1 MSLLTEFADFAR
13 GQEPLA
19 PYLALRIGGPAEVY
33 ATPRSR
39 DDLRR
44 LVQRCQETRVPCRLL
59 GAGSNVLV
67 RDEGVQGVV
76 VRLVDPAFS
85 RIDVQGRRVRAAA
98 AATLSAVISAA
109 ARHALAGLETYV
121 GMPGTIGGAVRT
133 NTGSRAE
140 SILQWVRELEVLDPR
155 GGIQIRHRGEW
166 SVQPEGLELDDA
178 LILAVEF
185 ELDQDDP
192 DAILKRMRRDWINR
206 KAQQPMSFQAAARLF
221 RDPRGGL
228 AEQWIEQAGLK
239 GTRVGK
245 AELSD
250 RHPNYVVAQ
259 PGATARDVL
268 RLIDLVRGRVN
279 ERFGQMLQLHLEV
292 W

>member
-1 MSLLTEFADFAR
+1 V
-13 GQEPLA
+13 
-19 PYLALRIGGPAEVY
+19 ALRIGGPAEIY
-33 ATPRSR
+33 ATPRAP
-39 DDLRR
+39 DELRR
-44 LVQRCQETRVPCRLL
+44 LIQRCHETQVPCRLL

-67 RDEGVQGVV
+67 RDEGVRGVV

-85 RIDVQGRRVRAAA
+85 RIDVQGRRLRGGAGAS
-98 AATLSAVISAA
+98 LSAVISAA
-109 ARHALAGLETYV
+109 ARHSLAGLETYV
-121 GMPGTIGGAVRT
+121 GMPGTVGGAVRT
-133 NTGSRAE
+133 NTGSRSE
-140 SILQWVRELEVLDPR
+140 SILQWVRELQVLDFAKGVQVR
-155 GGIQIRHRGEW
+155 QRGEW
-166 SVQPEGLELDDA
+166 SVQPDGLELDEG
-178 LILAVEF
+178 LIVGVEF

-192 DAILKRMRRDWINR
+192 DAILKRMRKDWINR
-206 KAQQPMSFQAAARLF
+206 KAQQPLSFQAAARLF
-221 RDPRGGL
+221 RDPRGGQ

-245 AELSD
+245 VELSD